1 MRTKTDKIFYFFI
14 GTTAELIKIA
24 PVIHEFQKRNIVF
37 KIITSGQNKINFE
50 DLTPYTGAITSYI
63 SLREK
68 VNKSSGI
75 LFAFWA
81 IGSLY
86 EGMMTLR
93 KEISSKKRRKSY
105 LIVHG
110 DTVSALIG
118 SLIAKILGIRLVHVE
133 SGLYSHNY
141 LEPFPEEIC
150 RNIIDRISNVLFPS
164 SHWALKNVKDCRGT
178 KIMTKQNTLIE
189 CFLWAINAKHV
200 SNNINKLKGL
210 KKYYVLTMHR
220 QEHVMFKKGWSKKI
234 MEFVLKNAPEDLNCV
249 LLNHP
254 LTHELIKSLKL
265 NKKITK
271 KIILIPRL
279 PYQDY
284 LMLMKN
290 AQFIATDS
298 CINQL
303 EAYYLGLPYLGLRNY
318 TEQPEG
324 LGKNVTICK
333 GNYKLMKS
341 FLTNYKNYK
350 QKPILLKKDYTP
362 SKIIV
367 GFLLKD

>member
-200 SNNINKLKGL
+200 SN
-210 KKYYVLTMHR
+210 
-220 QEHVMFKKGWSKKI
+220 KI
-234 MEFVLKNAPEDLNCV
+234 
-249 LLNHP
+249 
-254 LTHELIKSLKL
+254 